1 MRGVYDNGQV
11 MIGNI
16 NNVINEVEQE
26 IKDDMDMGFVDK
38 EDLLKELKELKE
50 LGVYIVYIDYDS
62 KSSGRYDLT
71 YWYET
76 DKVEEEI

>member
-1 MRGVYDNGQV
+1 MKGIYDNGQV

-26 IKDDMDMGFVDK
+26 IKDDMDMCFVSK

-50 LGVYIVYIDYDS
+50 LGVYIVYIAYDRPMGDYE
-62 KSSGRYDLT
+62 LV
-71 YWYET
+71 YWKET
-76 DKVEEEI
+76 DKIEEEI

>member
-1 MRGVYDNGQV
+1 MRGIYDNGQV

-38 EDLLKELKELKE
+38 DALLKELKELKE
-50 LGVYIVYIDYDS
+50 LGAYIVYIDYDS
-62 KSSGRYDLT
+62 KSQGDYELV
-71 YWYET
+71 YWYDT
-76 DKVEEEI
+76 DKIEEEI